1 MVLAYKAHIQQ
12 PMGIHE
18 ACSTWGANADHRKP
32 QYGDPCASGRYVAER
47 RDACG
52 LSHFGFDRLIRNDDT
67 IWSVL
72 GNCLTSRQ
80 LIGS

>member
-18 ACSTWGANADHRKP
+18 ASSTRCANADHRKP
-32 QYGDPCASGRYVAER
+32 KYGDPCASGRHVTER
-47 RDACG
+47 RDACSA
-52 LSHFGFDRLIRNDDT
+52 SHFGFDWLIRNDDT
-67 IWSVL
+67 LRPVL
-72 GNCLTSRQ
+72 GDCLTNRQ